1 MAKLEDEGAPQSGAE
16 EESDVMRFFDWLLR
30 RKPKGRRKG
39 AAFRGSETEKIIATK
54 AVIDSVAAGDGP
66 AAGRFPKLSD
76 SSPEVL
82 TQTPNSAT
90 VAKDGPQPSRNIWDL
105 EESGSD
111 PLPSAPLPEARGDTG
126 PRRRPTRTKTRVLG
140 FEPQP
145 AAVVPLFDE
154 GRMDELGDS
163 GPKADVVQFPT
174 GWLVITQGP
183 GRGAAFALSQGVS
196 QIGRGSDQTVAL
208 DFGDMAIS
216 RQNHAA
222 VAYDASSHQFH
233 IGHGGKSNL
242 VRLNGKPLL
251 TTEVLGD
258 GDEIQIGETTLLV
271 KVLCTPSFN
280 WSASEAGGDGHDVA
294 IA

>member
-1 MAKLEDEGAPQSGAE
+1 
-16 EESDVMRFFDWLLR
+16 MRFFDWLLR

-39 AAFRGSETEKIIATK
+39 VAFRGSETEKIIATK
-54 AVIDSVAAGDGP
+54 AVISSVAAGDGP
-66 AAGRFPKLSD
+66 AAGRFPKLAD

-82 TQTPNSAT
+82 THTANSAT
-90 VAKDGPQPSRNIWDL
+90 VAKDGPQPSLNIWDL
-105 EESGSD
+105 ED
-111 PLPSAPLPEARGDTG
+111 PGGDAQPEVQAPPPEPRMDAG
-126 PRRRPTRTKTRVLG
+126 PRRRPTRTRTRVLG

-154 GRMDELGDS
+154 GRMDEFGDS
-163 GPKADVVQFPT
+163 GSKAGVVQFPT
-174 GWLVITQGP
+174 GWLIIKDGP
-183 GRGAAFALSQGVS
+183 GRGAAFALAQGVS

-222 VAYDASSHQFH
+222 IAYDAGSHQFH

-242 VRLNGKPLL
+242 VRLNGRPLL
-251 TTEVLGD
+251 STEVVGD
-258 GDEIQIGETTLLV
+258 GDEIQIGETTLLL
-271 KVLCTPSFN
+271 KVLCTPEFN
-280 WSASEAGGDGHDVA
+280 WSASDAGGDGHDVA

>member
-1 MAKLEDEGAPQSGAE
+1 
-16 EESDVMRFFDWLLR
+16 MRFIDWLLR
-30 RKPKGRRKG
+30 RKPKGRRMG
-39 AAFRGSETEKIIATK
+39 ALPRGAEGEQIRATK
-54 AVIDSVAAGDGP
+54 AAIESVAVGEGP

-82 TQTPNSAT
+82 TRTPTSAT
-90 VAKDGPQPSRNIWDL
+90 VAKNGPAPTVNIWELEDGPD
-105 EESGSD
+105 
-111 PLPSAPLPEARGDTG
+111 APPPTPEPPRDAAQDGA
-126 PRRRPTRTKTRVLG
+126 PRRRSTRTRTRVLG

-154 GRMDELGDS
+154 GRMEKEGEPGD
-163 GPKADVVQFPT
+163 KAGVVMFPT
-174 GWLVITQGP
+174 GWLIVKEGP
-183 GRGAAFALSQGVS
+183 GRGAAFPLAQGVS
-196 QIGRGSDQTVAL
+196 QIGRGLDQTVAL

-222 VAYDASSHQFH
+222 IAYDPASHRFH

-251 TTEVLGD
+251 STEAVGD
-258 GDEIQIGETTLLV
+258 GDEIQIGETTLLL
-271 KVLCTPSFN
+271 KVLCTPAFN
-280 WSASEAGGDGHDVA
+280 WTATEAGGDGHDVA